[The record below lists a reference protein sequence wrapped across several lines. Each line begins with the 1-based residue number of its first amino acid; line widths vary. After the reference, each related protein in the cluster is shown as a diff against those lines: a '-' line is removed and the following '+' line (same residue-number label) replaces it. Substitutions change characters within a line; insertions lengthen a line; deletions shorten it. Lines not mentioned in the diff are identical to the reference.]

1 MDLLSVAAAARPYQ
15 VRRLVFAQIGRPVL
29 KAVDRG
35 EKPPFGEVARDG
47 QVFRISVL
55 EIGMSAS
62 AKRFFKEKPF
72 KGGSVMAG
80 MVQAVSQVMTEN
92 PVILQAND
100 TLVEAA
106 RKMRAED
113 IGDVLVMR
121 EGALCGIVTDRDIT
135 VRATADGKD
144 PNQVKLGDICSQQMV
159 TITAESPV
167 SEAVSLMRSKALRRL
182 PVVQGDKPVGIV
194 SIGDLAVELDQ
205 KSVLASISAAEPND

>member
-1 MDLLSVAAAARPYQ
+1 
-15 VRRLVFAQIGRPVL
+15 
-29 KAVDRG
+29 
-35 EKPPFGEVARDG
+35 
-47 QVFRISVL
+47 
-55 EIGMSAS
+55 
-62 AKRFFKEKPF
+62 
-72 KGGSVMAG
+72 

-106 RKMRAED
+106 RKMRDED

-144 PNQVKLGDICSQQMV
+144 PNQVKLVDICSQQMV

-194 SIGDLAVELDQ
+194 SIGDLAVELDE

>member
-1 MDLLSVAAAARPYQ
+1 
-15 VRRLVFAQIGRPVL
+15 
-29 KAVDRG
+29 
-35 EKPPFGEVARDG
+35 
-47 QVFRISVL
+47 
-55 EIGMSAS
+55 
-62 AKRFFKEKPF
+62 
-72 KGGSVMAG
+72 
-80 MVQAVSQVMTEN
+80 MTEN

-106 RKMRAED
+106 RKMRDQD

-144 PNQVKLGDICSQQMV
+144 ANQVKLGDICSQQMV

-194 SIGDLAVELDQ
+194 SIGDLAVELDE
-205 KSVLASISAAEPND
+205 KSVLASISAAEPNV